1 MKNILAVLFVFITVV
16 CSAQTKTTNELSD
29 KYSSWTV
36 FLYHNT
42 LRMINQ
48 NDDKNFDEIIKDIEK
63 VKIVSVNKKEKGF
76 DDSKYKKLIN
86 SYKGEQFEEIMTTR
100 IDGRNVNAYILEK
113 KGETKGMVITVNDTE
128 SVYVLDMVGKI
139 ALNKIMYL
147 LTYVQS
153 NADINDKVQELVRKQ
168 VD

>member
-1 MKNILAVLFVFITVV
+1 MKNILLPLLIVITTI
-16 CSAQTKTTNELSD
+16 CSAQTKTTKELSD

-76 DDSKYKKLIN
+76 DDAQYTKLIS
-86 SYKGEQFEEIMTTR
+86 SYKSEKFEEILTSRME
-100 IDGRNVNAYILEK
+100 GRSVNAYILEK
-113 KGETKGMVITVNDTE
+113 NGETKGMVVTVNDTE
-128 SVYVLDMVGKI
+128 NIYVLDMVGKV
-139 ALNKIMYL
+139 ALNKIMNL
-147 LTYVQS
+147 LTYIQS
-153 NADINDKVQELVRKQ
+153 NADINEKVREIARKQ
-168 VD
+168 ID